1 MLEEKRKTIL
11 VMEDDVDVR
20 PYFTKGLY
28 NVLKEANKY
37 APSWDFMWVSFQ
49 MKITH
54 CVVNIVSV
62 H

>member
-37 APSWDFMWVSFQ
+37 APSWDFM
-49 MKITH
+49 
-54 CVVNIVSV
+54 
-62 H
+62 